1 VPIDYMATQPKAIAK
16 ERTLQSI
23 DKELEM
29 LLALHDDLE
38 NQLIS
43 LMHECER
50 LVRWTRAASA

>member
-1 VPIDYMATQPKAIAK
+1 MATQPKAIVK
-16 ERTLQSI
+16 ERTVQSI

-43 LMHECER
+43 LMHERER

>member
-1 VPIDYMATQPKAIAK
+1 MATQPKAIAK

>member
-1 VPIDYMATQPKAIAK
+1 MATQSKAIVK

-38 NQLIS
+38 NQLIA
-43 LMHECER
+43 LMHERER

>member
-1 VPIDYMATQPKAIAK
+1 MATQPTAIVK

-38 NQLIS
+38 NQLIA
-43 LMHECER
+43 LMHERER
-50 LVRWTRAASA
+50 MLRWNRAASA